1 MSMKN
6 KLRRMKQHLNVEKQV
21 SIEEIKEKKEEKQ
34 AVEDIPF
41 IKEWNE
47 LGAVPY
53 YTEGGYCLI
62 REVVYPLEHKHGI
75 HAFGELHQVVEEW
88 NDTSAKHPL
97 SSAGYKSSD
106 LFFFDTETT
115 GLKGGAGTTIFLLG
129 YARMFDDKVVL
140 RQHFLPE
147 PSGEVA
153 FYESF
158 LERVDYTTLVTYN
171 GKAFD
176 WPQVKTRHT
185 LLREHL
191 PKLPSFGHFDLLH
204 GARRLWK
211 HKLESVKLALVEKEV
226 LQIERINDVPGFLA
240 PMIYFDYVQ
249 SKQPQGIFEVIKH
262 NEHDI
267 LSLITLYIHM
277 SKQLLSS
284 FEATAKERFEV
295 ARWYEALGDRQTAV
309 KGYESVAVT
318 KDSEHL
324 RAKMALALQ
333 CKRERD
339 WKKAI
344 EFWEGIVQQA
354 TGIIKMEAAIELAK
368 VYEHQVKSLNEAIH
382 YALIGEAAL
391 KSLSARHDVHERE
404 VKKRLERL
412 KRKLQKQ
419 QTVAKET
426 D

>member
-1 MSMKN
+1 MKN
-6 KLRRMKQHLNVEKQV
+6 KLRRMKQHLNVKKQV
-21 SIEEIKEKKEEKQ
+21 STEEIKEKKEEKKEI
-34 AVEDIPF
+34 EDVPF

-53 YTEGGYCLI
+53 YAEGGYCLI
-62 REVVYPLEHKHGI
+62 REVVYPLKHKYGI
-75 HAFGELHQVVEEW
+75 HAFGELHQVVGEW
-88 NDTSAKHPL
+88 SDTSAEHPL

-129 YARMFDDKVVL
+129 YAQVFDDKVVL
-140 RQHFLPE
+140 RQHFLPD
-147 PSGEVA
+147 PSGEIA

-211 HKLESVKLALVEKEV
+211 HKLESVKLSLVEKEV
-226 LQIERINDVPGFLA
+226 LQIDRINDVPGFLA

-284 FEATAKERFEV
+284 LEATAKERFEV

-309 KGYESVAVT
+309 KGYESVAAT

-339 WKKAI
+339 WEKAM
-344 EFWEGIVQQA
+344 EFWKEIVQQA
-354 TGIIKMEAAIELAK
+354 TGMVKMEAAVELAK

-382 YALIGEAAL
+382 YASIAEEIR
-391 KSLSARHDVHERE
+391 KSLLTRHDAHERE
-404 VKKRLERL
+404 LKKRLERL

-419 QTVAKET
+419 QTAMKET

>member
-21 SIEEIKEKKEEKQ
+21 STEDIKEKGEEKK
-34 AVEDIPF
+34 AVGDIPF
-41 IKEWNE
+41 IEEWKE

-53 YTEGGYCLI
+53 YADDGYCLI
-62 REVVYPLEHKHGI
+62 REVVYPIGHKHGI
-75 HAFGELHQVVEEW
+75 HSFRELHHVVEEW
-88 NDTSAKHPL
+88 NHTSAKHPL
-97 SSAGYKSSD
+97 SSAGYKSTD

-129 YARMFDDKVVL
+129 YARVFDDKVVL
-140 RQHFLPE
+140 RQHFLPD
-147 PSGEVA
+147 PSGEIA
-153 FYESF
+153 FYKSF
-158 LERVDYTTLVTYN
+158 LECVDYTTLVTYN

-226 LQIERINDVPGFLA
+226 LQIDRINDVPGFLA

-249 SKQPQGIFEVIKH
+249 SKQPHGIFEVIKH

-267 LSLITLYIHM
+267 LSLITLYVHM

-284 FEATAKERFEV
+284 LEATAKERFEV
-295 ARWYEALGDRQTAV
+295 ARWYETLGDRQTAV
-309 KGYESVAVT
+309 KGYESVAGT
-318 KDSEHL
+318 KDGEHL

-333 CKRERD
+333 CKRECK
-339 WKKAI
+339 WEKAM
-344 EFWEGIVQQA
+344 EFWKEVVQQGTGIV
-354 TGIIKMEAAIELAK
+354 KMNAAIELAK
-368 VYEHQVKSLNEAIH
+368 VYEHQFKNLDEAIYYAAMAKETNKSL
-382 YALIGEAAL
+382 LT
-391 KSLSARHDVHERE
+391 RHDVYERE
-404 VKKRLERL
+404 LKKRMERLER
-412 KRKLQKQ
+412 KRQKQ
-419 QTVAKET
+419 QQK
-426 D
+426 